1 MIFFIDI
8 NLERRGWC
16 PSTKHENFLDVI
28 FRSISF
34 DQSFEI
40 TVQNNTRIEYIGIII
55 YKIVCCAL

>member
-40 TVQNNTRIEYIGIII
+40 TV
-55 YKIVCCAL
+55 